1 MKIAVIGSGIAGL
14 SAAWKLSGRHR
25 VVLFEAEERLGGHTH
40 TVDIVLE
47 GRSQPVDT
55 GFLVYNERTYPLLIA
70 LFEQL
75 GVPVAPSDMS
85 FSVSRGPHQLEWC
98 GASVASLFAQRSN
111 LLSPRF
117 WGMLRDIV
125 RFNRQASA
133 LAEVMLHRDRS
144 DNGGYGYV
152 RTAESVES
160 VASAES
166 VESVESVRP
175 TESVRPAESVGTAGS
190 AKSAGP
196 VFGHRS
202 LDTALDVFLRDE
214 GYGEA
219 FASDYLLPMAA
230 AIWSCPMRQMREFPV
245 GTFVRFFHNH
255 GLLQIA
261 NRPRWYTVRG
271 GARQYVERM
280 AQQIGDIRL
289 GTPVVSVEARQD
301 AMRPL
306 CLTTRFGEERFDAAV
321 LACHSDQSLRLLRQ
335 ARPAQREILKAIR
348 YQANR
353 AWLHTDSA
361 LMPRAR
367 QAWAA
372 WNYLSNRVRVQDRS
386 DDGFAVSVTYW
397 LNRLQPLQ
405 VQTPVFVSLNPL
417 REPGPETVLK
427 VIDYAHP
434 VLDLQA
440 VGAQRRLHAIQ
451 GVDGIW
457 LAGAWTGYGFHEDG
471 LRSGLAVAQAI
482 EGASSSM
489 ALAA

>member
-1 MKIAVIGSGIAGL
+1 VKIAVVGSGIAGL
-14 SAAWKLSGRHR
+14 SAAWKLSGRHQ
-25 VVLFEAEERLGGHTH
+25 VVLFEAEERLGGHTN

-47 GRSQPVDT
+47 GRRQAVDT

-85 FSVSRGPHQLEWC
+85 FSVSRGPHELEWC
-98 GASVASLFAQRSN
+98 GSSVASLFAQRSN

-133 LAEVMLHRDRS
+133 LAEAMLQRDRTGHS
-144 DNGGYGYV
+144 GKAAA
-152 RTAESVES
+152 RTAE
-160 VASAES
+160 AA
-166 VESVESVRP
+166 
-175 TESVRPAESVGTAGS
+175 
-190 AKSAGP
+190 
-196 VFGHRS
+196 FGHRT

-230 AIWSCPMRQMREFPV
+230 AIWSCPMRKMREFPV

-280 AQQIGDIRL
+280 AQQLDDIRL
-289 GTPVVSVEARQD
+289 GTPVVSIEACQD
-301 AMRPL
+301 ARRPL

-335 ARPAQREILKAIR
+335 AYPALREVLQAIR
-348 YQANR
+348 YQENR

-372 WNYLSNRVRVQDRS
+372 WNYLSNTVRVQDRS
-386 DDGFAVSVTYW
+386 DDGLAVSVTYW

-417 REPGPETVLK
+417 REPSPDTVLQ

-434 VLDLQA
+434 VFDLQA
-440 VGAQRRLHAIQ
+440 VEAQRRLQAIQ
-451 GVDGIW
+451 GVDRIW

-471 LRSGLAVAQAI
+471 LRSGLAVAEAI
-482 EGASSSM
+482 DGASSSL